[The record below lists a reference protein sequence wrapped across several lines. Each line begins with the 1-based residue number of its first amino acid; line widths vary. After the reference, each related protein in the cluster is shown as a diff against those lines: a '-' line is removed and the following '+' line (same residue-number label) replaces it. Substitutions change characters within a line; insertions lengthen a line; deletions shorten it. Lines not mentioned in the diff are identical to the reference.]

1 MESVMLGINIALAVL
16 LALSEA
22 LPFIRS
28 KDYNGLLHWLV
39 LKMGKVYPVGIVE
52 EKINS
57 DINK

>member
-1 MESVMLGINIALAVL
+1 MLGINIALAVL